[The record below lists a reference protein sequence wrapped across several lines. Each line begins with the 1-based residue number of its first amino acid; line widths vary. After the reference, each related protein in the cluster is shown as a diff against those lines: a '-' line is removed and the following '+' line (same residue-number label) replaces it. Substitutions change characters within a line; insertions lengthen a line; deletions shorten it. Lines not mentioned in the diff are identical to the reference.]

1 MIARQVPAR
10 LPSTDEGRPLASSS
24 LAAKLSGGVNGVI
37 LGVAGKVNKRTI
49 LAGKLAGKVNKRTIL
64 AGKVNKRTPQNMNK
78 RTILA
83 GKVNKRTPQ
92 SCRQHEQVHL
102 SIG

>member
-1 MIARQVPAR
+1 M
-10 LPSTDEGRPLASSS
+10 
-24 LAAKLSGGVNGVI
+24 I

-64 AGKVNKRTPQNMNK
+64 AGKVNKRT
-78 RTILA
+78 ILAGKIA

-92 SCRQHEQVHL
+92 NMNKRTGVL
-102 SIG
+102 SIIN

>member
-1 MIARQVPAR
+1 M
-10 LPSTDEGRPLASSS
+10 D
-24 LAAKLSGGVNGVI
+24 KVI
-37 LGVAGKVNKRTI
+37 EDDAGNVNKRTI
-49 LAGKLAGKVNKRTIL
+49 LAGKIAGKVNKRTIL

>member
-1 MIARQVPAR
+1 M
-10 LPSTDEGRPLASSS
+10 D
-24 LAAKLSGGVNGVI
+24 KVI
-37 LGVAGKVNKRTI
+37 EDDAGNVNKRTI
-49 LAGKLAGKVNKRTIL
+49 LAGKI